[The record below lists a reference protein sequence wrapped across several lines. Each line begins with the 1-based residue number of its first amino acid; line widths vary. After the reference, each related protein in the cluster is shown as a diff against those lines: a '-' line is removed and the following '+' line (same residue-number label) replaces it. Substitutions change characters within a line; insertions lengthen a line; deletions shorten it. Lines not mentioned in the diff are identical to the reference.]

1 MFPGRVATQSSSSV
15 EAISM
20 RSPHLGRRSRSNDRA
35 GDKSNED
42 KDPGPRNGC
51 GSGDGAGGQG
61 SASLA
66 GPHVDAS
73 IAWNRGSV
81 KDGLPGAKTS
91 RKSGAVFRGTSRFTT
106 DPRFTPP
113 RSWA

>member
-1 MFPGRVATQSSSSV
+1 MKTKILALAMGAAAAMAQAGRARPSFT
-15 EAISM
+15 
-20 RSPHLGRRSRSNDRA
+20 
-35 GDKSNED
+35 
-42 KDPGPRNGC
+42 
-51 GSGDGAGGQG
+51 
-61 SASLA
+61 

-73 IAWNRGSV
+73 TGWNRGSV